1 MTAEKLKTLTEEQR
15 YELLHHLLQKE
26 RERVTPKMEQF
37 RKPARIKVAYGGRG
51 SGAKSWSVASLL
63 VQKAHR
69 ENLRIACLR
78 EIQLSLEESVHS
90 LIEKTINR
98 LKYPGWH
105 ITDNHIDSPAGSH
118 FIFRGLKDLR
128 AAQQIKGLEG
138 YDIFWLEEAATI
150 SHESI
155 NALMPTLRKEG
166 SELWVTFNREKEL
179 DPVYE
184 RFVLHPRENS
194 IIIWLEPGRKD
205 NEWFTD
211 AMIAEMKEDYKRD
224 PEEAMHIWG
233 GLPRPHGQN
242 TIIKRSEILQAV
254 TRNIKPVGQRQIGI
268 DVARF
273 GDDETT
279 IYKRTGLKVTD
290 VKKFRGQDTMKTAYE
305 AWDMAGQDK
314 SIPILVDVTG
324 VGAGVVDRLQ
334 ELGAKVI
341 AIDFGGRADEKDLY
355 ADIATEMYFQFREL
369 LQEADIP
376 EDSELITQLSGR
388 RYGYDNKNR
397 YKIESKD
404 SYKKR
409 LGRSPDDADGI
420 LLCYYNPKK
429 KLVPK
434 EIEKEMKAR
443 RSRQ

>member
-1 MTAEKLKTLTEEQR
+1 VTAEKLKTLTEEQR

-51 SGAKSWSVASLL
+51 AGAKSWGIASLL

-90 LIEKTINR
+90 LIGKTIDR
-98 LKYPGWH
+98 LRYPGWH

-155 NALMPTLRKEG
+155 NALMPTLRKDG
-166 SELWVTFNREKEL
+166 SELWVSFNREQEL

-184 RFVLHPRENS
+184 RFVLHQREDS
-194 IIIWLEPGRKD
+194 IIIWLEPGRID

-211 AMIAEMKEDYKRD
+211 AMLAEMEEDYKRD
-224 PEEAMHIWG
+224 PDEAMHIWG
-233 GLPRPHGQN
+233 GLPRPHGKN
-242 TIIKRSEILQAV
+242 TALKRSEIIQAAR
-254 TRNIKPVGQRQIGI
+254 RNIEFIGQKQIGV

-279 IYKRTGLKVTD
+279 IYSRTGLKTTE

-305 AWDMAGQDK
+305 AWDLANHDK

-341 AIDFGGRADEKDLY
+341 PIDFGGKADENDLY
-355 ADIATEMYFQFREL
+355 ANTITEMFFQFREVL
-369 LQEADIP
+369 KEADIP
-376 EDSELITQLSGR
+376 EDSELISQLSGR
-388 RYGYDNKNR
+388 KYGYDNKNR
-397 YKIESKD
+397 YIVESKEQ
-404 SYKKR
+404 YKKR

-420 LLCYYNPKK
+420 LLCYYNPKSK
-429 KLVPK
+429 IVSKD
-434 EIEKEMKAR
+434 IQKEMAAR
-443 RSRQ
+443 RRR